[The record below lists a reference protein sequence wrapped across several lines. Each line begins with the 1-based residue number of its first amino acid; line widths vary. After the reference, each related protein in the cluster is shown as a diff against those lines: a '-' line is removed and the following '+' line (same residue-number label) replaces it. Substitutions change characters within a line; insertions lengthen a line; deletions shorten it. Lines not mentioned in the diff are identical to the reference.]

1 MKEIYEGKKNSPE
14 QKPAKGQDKLGPQV
28 EEKRTK
34 IQ

>member
-1 MKEIYEGKKNSPE
+1 MKEKKIAPSKNLP
-14 QKPAKGQDKLGPQV
+14 KGQDKLGPQV